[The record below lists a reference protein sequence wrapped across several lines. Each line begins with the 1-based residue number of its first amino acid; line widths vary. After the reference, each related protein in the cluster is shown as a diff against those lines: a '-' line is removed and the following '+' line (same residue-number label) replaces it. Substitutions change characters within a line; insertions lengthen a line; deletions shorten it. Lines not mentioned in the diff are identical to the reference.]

1 MLWCILAVPKSRWVA
16 GAWPVNRARV
26 GCAAGSGSAAVAD
39 LAPALPPAA
48 AAAALQDI
56 QSKMQGELQHGLAV
70 CEAEV
75 LSFIEPLE
83 QVGGGLAAP
92 SESDREPGAGVSDRC
107 GVHAQDRTGQGG
119 AGAGASR

>member
-1 MLWCILAVPKSRWVA
+1 
-16 GAWPVNRARV
+16 
-26 GCAAGSGSAAVAD
+26 
-39 LAPALPPAA
+39 
-48 AAAALQDI
+48 
-56 QSKMQGELQHGLAV
+56 MQGELQHGLAV

-107 GVHAQDRTGQGG
+107 GVHAQDRTGQDRTGRG
-119 AGAGASR
+119 RGRRIAVILLLPPRLLTGSAPSLAVAPRPTETDWTFPPPTTCAPCS